1 MIRDFR
7 TGDDRSVFEADIC
20 VIGAGAAGITLGLE
34 FADSSHKV
42 LILESGGLEPD
53 VESQSLYEGA
63 IAGEPYPELDTAR
76 LRFFG
81 GTTGHW
87 GGHCCPFDPIDFEAR
102 PWVPYSGWPVTR
114 ADLDPFYE
122 RAHPICELGPYEYRP
137 EAWREG
143 APDLIQFQTDK
154 LIDRI
159 WQSSP
164 PTRFGERYRE
174 NLKRAKNVD
183 VLLHANVVD
192 IVLNDSAKA
201 VEDIKIKS
209 LDGKSGSVRAKHVV
223 LACGGI
229 ENPRLLL
236 ASNKV
241 MKTGI
246 GNEHDLVGRFFLE
259 HPHALIAFGVPLQPI
274 RRFDPYTAFV
284 DASIPAGKAVIQAK
298 PGLSPELQR
307 RERLLNTCVGLGV
320 GYDRS
325 DGYLAFRYIAKKV
338 ANGELPDDFGAA
350 MMRVA
355 RDIGGLAGGLYNK
368 LSHTDFLWF
377 DATAEQAPNP
387 DSRVMLSDACDAL
400 GMRKL
405 KLDWRL
411 SEIDKRTARYTC
423 RVVGEEL
430 ARLNLARLRLDPW
443 LLADDSNWVDIGA
456 RYHHMG
462 TTRMSDDPKQ
472 GVVDRNARVHGVG
485 NLYIA
490 GSSIFPTSGYANPTL
505 TIVAMAI
512 RLAEHLKNGGQA

>member
-7 TGDDRSVFEADIC
+7 TNDDKSVFETDIC

-34 FADSSHKV
+34 LAGSPLKV

-53 VESQSLYEGA
+53 VETQSLYEGSVT
-63 IAGEPYPELDTAR
+63 GEPYPELDTAR

-87 GGHCCPFDPIDFEAR
+87 GGHCCPFDPIDFEVR
-102 PWVPYSGWPVTR
+102 SWVPYSGWPVTR
-114 ADLDPFYE
+114 ADLEPFYE
-122 RAHPICELGPYEYRP
+122 RAQPVCELGPYEYRP

-143 APDLIQFQTDK
+143 APDLIQFQPDK
-154 LIDRI
+154 LVDRV

-174 NLKRAKNVD
+174 ELKRSKNVE

-192 IVLNDSAKA
+192 IVLNDAAKVVQA
-201 VEDIKIKS
+201 IQIKS
-209 LDGKSGSVRAKHVV
+209 LDGKSGSVRAKRVV
-223 LACGGI
+223 VACGGI

-236 ASNKV
+236 AANRV
-241 MKTGI
+241 MNTGI
-246 GNEHDLVGRFFLE
+246 GNANDLVGRFFLE
-259 HPHALIAFGVPLQPI
+259 HPHALIGFGVPLAPI
-274 RRFDPYTAFV
+274 SRFDPYSTFMEV
-284 DASIPAGKAVIQAK
+284 TIPAGKAVIQAK

-307 RERLLNTCVGLGV
+307 SEKLLNTCVGLGV

-325 DGYLAFRYIAKKV
+325 DGYLAFRHIAKKIS
-338 ANGELPDDFGAA
+338 NGELPDDLGAA

-355 RDIGGLAGGLYNK
+355 RDIGGMAGGLYHK
-368 LSHTDFLWF
+368 LNHTDFLWF

-387 DSRVMLSDACDAL
+387 DSRVTLDDTFDAL

-423 RVVGEEL
+423 RAVGEEL
-430 ARLNLARLRLDPW
+430 ARLNLARVRLDPW
-443 LLADDSNWVDIGA
+443 LLADDTNWVDIGA

-462 TTRMSDDPKQ
+462 TTRMNDDPKQ
-472 GVVDRNARVHGVG
+472 GVVDRNCRVHGVG
-485 NLYIA
+485 NLYVA
-490 GSSIFPTSGYANPTL
+490 GSSVFPTSGYANPTL
-505 TIVAMAI
+505 TIVAMTI
-512 RLAEHLKNGGQA
+512 RLADHLRKGEEA